1 MAPVDQYNM
10 RGWIV
15 AGAALLLPSC
25 LELEGTITIRPDG
38 TGTQALSMKISRE
51 MFAEPQ
57 QQVTIA
63 SGGESVAAI
72 AGVFDKKQATAE
84 FAAAGLTVDN
94 HEVKEKRS
102 SQTLDLEV
110 SFPNLKSLAASPL
123 GGGRSDWI
131 LLDAGEGKTAMFFYP
146 MGKEALK
153 KVQRR
158 IRDLDKQPSEQLR
171 AFFMKRRAEIA
182 GLDLTLTIN
191 LPGEVCKKSE
201 NLSVEKQST
210 QVIARI
216 TAASIQAP
224 RDLLALLAPCYVA
237 EFDSRLCTW

>member
-15 AGAALLLPSC
+15 AGAALLLSNC
-25 LELEGTITIRPDG
+25 LELEETITIRPDG

-51 MFAEPQ
+51 MFAALQ

-72 AGVFDKKQATAE
+72 AGIFDKKQAT
-84 FAAAGLTVDN
+84 
-94 HEVKEKRS
+94 
-102 SQTLDLEV
+102 
-110 SFPNLKSLAASPL
+110 
-123 GGGRSDWI
+123 
-131 LLDAGEGKTAMFFYP
+131 
-146 MGKEALK
+146 
-153 KVQRR
+153 
-158 IRDLDKQPSEQLR
+158 
-171 AFFMKRRAEIA
+171 AEIA